1 MNNRKQPQSYQ
12 RVPLLIVMIVVIVLA
27 VGAAALRYVEGR
39 LVASAGEGLA
49 LAAADIADKLDRILY
64 ERFGDIQMLARA
76 FGSRVHDHVW
86 LTEYLKWVRAQ
97 YPIYIWLG
105 VADAHGRIVAATDQS
120 SVGLGR
126 SERDW
131 FKAVRGSGGVM
142 MRDAQPSEESGGIK
156 AVSFTAPILGPRG
169 EFLGAV
175 TSRASL
181 PIMEDVFKEVAHTL
195 QAQRGAASNIEYQ
208 FLNHDGDVLV
218 DSVLRQ
224 EEGVNLKQLAL
235 PSALLS
241 GSGQPG
247 YVAEQHLRRH
257 VPVVTGYAQ
266 THGYEQFTGL
276 HWAVLIRMDQSDILA
291 PIHKV
296 LWRLGLGGTALFVPV
311 VGLLLWTTRRLMSER
326 AQAQEE
332 SARATIAEAS
342 ERESKERFRLTID
355 HANDAIV
362 YLDLNGVVVWASRQA
377 AALSSRSMAELVGSS
392 IQSILTPEASA
403 QVEAQLAAVRRGEP
417 VPPLVKLAYLRPD
430 GEKVWLEANITSV
443 QEHGGVVGR
452 LLVMRDITERHRVE
466 EEREKLILQLQDAL
480 GQIKVLQGILPI
492 CAHCKKIRDEH
503 DQWQPLEIYISER
516 SNADFSHG
524 LCQECL
530 DKHYHDYT

>member
-1 MNNRKQPQSYQ
+1 VNNRKQPQSYQ
-12 RVPLLIVMIVVIVLA
+12 RVPLLIFMIVVIVLT
-27 VGAAALRYVEGR
+27 VGAAALRYVEGL
-39 LVASAGEGLA
+39 LVASTGEGLA
-49 LAAADIADKLDRILY
+49 LAATDIADKLDRILY
-64 ERFGDIQMLARA
+64 ERYGDIQMLARA
-76 FGSRVHDHVW
+76 FGPRVHDHVW
-86 LTEYLKWVRAQ
+86 LTEYLKWMRAH

-105 VADAHGRIVAATDQS
+105 VTDAHGRIVAATDQS
-120 SVGLGR
+120 SVGLDR

-131 FKAVRGSGGVM
+131 FRAVRGSGGVNVL
-142 MRDAQPSEESGGIK
+142 DAKPSEETRGIK
-156 AVSFTAPILGPRG
+156 AVSFTAPIINPRG

-175 TSRASL
+175 TSRVSL

-195 QAQRGAASNIEYQ
+195 QAQRGAASKIEYQ
-208 FLNHDGDVLV
+208 FLDRDGDVLV

-224 EEGVNLKQLAL
+224 EEGVNLRQLEL

-276 HWAVLIRMDQSDILA
+276 HWAVLIRMDQGDILA

-296 LWRLGLGGTALFVPV
+296 LWILGLGGALVFVPV
-311 VGLLLWTTRRLMSER
+311 LGLLLWTTRRLRSEW

-362 YLDLNGVVVWASRQA
+362 YLDLNGVVLWASRQA
-377 AALSSRSMAELVGSS
+377 AVLSSRSMDELVGSS

-403 QVEAQLAAVRRGEP
+403 KGETRLAAVRRGEP
-417 VPPLVKLAYLRPD
+417 VLPLVKLEVLRPD
-430 GEKVWLEANITSV
+430 GEKVLVEANITSV
-443 QEHGGVVGR
+443 QEHGNVVGR
-452 LLVMRDITERHRVE
+452 LLVMRDITERNRVE
-466 EEREKLILQLQDAL
+466 EERERLILELQIAL
-480 GQIKVLQGILPI
+480 GQIKVLQGILPM
-492 CAHCKKIRDEH
+492 CAYCKKIRDEH
-503 DQWQPLEIYISER
+503 GQWQPVEAYIRER
-516 SNADFSHG
+516 SNADFTHG
-524 LCQECL
+524 YCKECL
-530 DKHYHDYT
+530 DKHFPDYT